1 LKYTPEHKRSRA
13 AIYIV
18 YISTFLC
25 LYAKG
30 TPRKEGENRP
40 RGKGTISI
48 TWFHG
53 VVTRVVGPA
62 ELVGSAL
69 VRGRAGGTLASGI
82 GDNSVGREARYYT
95 HTMEGYVYA

>member
-1 LKYTPEHKRSRA
+1 MTVFPSNVRYVRLFVS
-13 AIYIV
+13 
-18 YISTFLC
+18 LC
-25 LYAKG
+25 LYKFLF
-30 TPRKEGENRP
+30 
-40 RGKGTISI
+40 I

-82 GDNSVGREARYYT
+82 GDSSIGRDARYYT